1 MLVTAKIDVAV
12 LLHGDLGVTLH
23 LVRSRRQRKQ
33 LRLFHRMEVFFS
45 SVWTLLHACLIVAG
59 KELGHGSIQFLER
72 EELAVSQAS
81 IYPVVDDLHLI
92 LHLSLLRRL
101 DWLAWYRDEA
111 VVVAHVVHRLVQ
123 HRLVLVGLYDR
134 SLEIVGD
141 DDSGYSTIELKGFAE
156 RMEEVLRLL

>member
-1 MLVTAKIDVAV
+1 M
-12 LLHGDLGVTLH
+12 
-23 LVRSRRQRKQ
+23 S
-33 LRLFHRMEVFFS
+33 
-45 SVWTLLHACLIVAG
+45 G

-72 EELAVSQAS
+72 EELAVSQAC

-92 LHLSLLRRL
+92 FHLSLLRRL

-123 HRLVLVGLYDR
+123 HRLILVGLYDR